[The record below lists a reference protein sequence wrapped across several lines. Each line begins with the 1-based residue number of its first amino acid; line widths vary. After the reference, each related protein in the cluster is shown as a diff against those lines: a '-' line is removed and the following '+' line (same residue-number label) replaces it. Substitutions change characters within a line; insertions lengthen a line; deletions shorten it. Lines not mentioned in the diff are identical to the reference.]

1 MISAQTKEG
10 VDFLFG
16 NAVRSCLLLNGDDSM
31 QIEPVTPG
39 KTLDLPGKH
48 VVVLTISTY
57 TFRLM
62 TIFHVEPD
70 AATRNY
76 FSRGDS
82 QRDFLED
89 FCELGNLCCGSIN
102 HQLGQFFPHLGMSTP
117 YVLDRACLPFI
128 RELKPGTVS
137 QHKLVI
143 NGVVTLYSTLCI
155 CAYMPVDFRVD
166 TTVVVDAGGELELF

>member
-1 MISAQTKEG
+1 MISAQAKEG

-16 NAVRSCLLLNGDDSM
+16 NAVRSCLLLGGDDSM
-31 QIEPVTPG
+31 HIESVTPG

-48 VVVLTISTY
+48 VVVLTISSY

-62 TIFHVEPD
+62 TIFHIEPD
-70 AATRNY
+70 AATRAY
-76 FSRGDS
+76 FTRGDGN
-82 QRDFLED
+82 RDFLED

-128 RELKPGTVS
+128 RELKPGSVS
-137 QHKLVI
+137 QQKLVI
-143 NGVVTLYSTLCI
+143 NGRVTLYSTVCI
-155 CAYMPVDFRVD
+155 CAYLPLDFRVD
-166 TTVVVDAGGELELF
+166 TTVATDTGGELELF